1 MSREL
6 PNASAKKSLEAE
18 VDGLKNQ
25 MEANAISFRKA
36 ISSSQKLI
44 ASKTREQLFK
54 TDADTSDGLRKR
66 DTAVNKEIMVNKST
80 EITDN
85 LKSVSRLL
93 ATQVTQSDY
102 TLQSL
107 VSSSA
112 TVTETQEEFK
122 SMRNLIFQ
130 SRKLLTK
137 YGRREVTDKVLIIL
151 ALMFFFG
158 CVFYVITKRLFGWR
172 YA

>member
-1 MSREL
+1 MSKGL
-6 PNASAKKSLEAE
+6 SNISAKKSLEADI
-18 VDGLKNQ
+18 DGFGNQ
-25 MEANAISFRKA
+25 MEANSTALRKA

-44 ASKTREQLFK
+44 ASKTREQLFSGG
-54 TDADTSDGLRKR
+54 TDSDGLRR
-66 DTAVNKEIMVNKST
+66 RNTAVNQEIVVNKST
-80 EITDN
+80 QITDSM
-85 LKSVSRLL
+85 KSVSRLL
-93 ATQVTQSDY
+93 ATQVTQSEN

-107 VSSSA
+107 VGSSA
-112 TVTETQEEFK
+112 TVTETGEEFK
-122 SMRNLIFQ
+122 SMRNLINQ

-172 YA
+172 YS

>member
-1 MSREL
+1 MKEL
-6 PNASAKKSLEAE
+6 PNASAKKSLEA
-18 VDGLKNQ
+18 DIDAFKNQ
-25 MEANAISFRKA
+25 MEANAVSLRKA

-54 TDADTSDGLRKR
+54 SEETSDGLRKR
-66 DTAVNKEIMVNKST
+66 NTAVNKEGLVNKST
-80 EITDN
+80 EITDH

-93 ATQVTQSDY
+93 ATQVTQSEHS
-102 TLQSL
+102 LQSL

-122 SMRNLIFQ
+122 SMRNLINQ

-137 YGRREVTDKVLIIL
+137 YGRREVTDKVLIVL

-172 YA
+172 YS